1 MKLLIFAGLSEKKL
15 ISKILPITCIS
26 NVESIYLIR
35 NIPLKFDRVIDINVP
50 LIFRFPFF
58 QEAIKLISGIW
69 ICLTKKVDYIISFY
83 LIPHGI
89 LGYIVAKVLRKP
101 VIQVSLGEDILFYE
115 SHKIIGRKI
124 LLNSKH
130 IGTRGTHSQKRLQK
144 LVQKSLPFFS
154 SPNVFKIPPK
164 KNIELKKEDKDFD
177 IISVTNF
184 SRAKRLDIFLKIV
197 KKIKEDY
204 PEIKTLV
211 IGGKGRRKTI
221 FQKYRN
227 KMGLNRNVEFLGYT
241 NHVVSYLM
249 RSKIFILTSEIEGI
263 PMAMLEAMSLG
274 MPCVVPDVGDIKD
287 VAINE
292 HNALVV
298 NPLDVENFVFAV
310 KRLLTEPNLYRR
322 LSENAY
328 TFIQEKKY
336 EYSLDNVKNIWE
348 NLFSI

>member
-50 LIFRFPFF
+50 LIFGFPFF
-58 QEAIKLISGIW
+58 QEAIKLIFGIW

-89 LGYIVAKVLRKP
+89 LGYIVGKVLRKP

-115 SHKIIGRKI
+115 NHKILGRRI
-124 LLNSKH
+124 LLSSKH
-130 IGTRGTHSQKRLQK
+130 IGTRGTQSQKRLQK
-144 LVQKSLPFFS
+144 LIQKSLPFFS
-154 SPNVFKIPPK
+154 SPNVFIIPPK
-164 KNIELKKEDKDFD
+164 KIIELKKEHKNFD

-211 IGGKGRRKTI
+211 IGGGKGKTI

-241 NHVVSYLM
+241 NHVDAYLM
-249 RSKIFILTSEIEGI
+249 RSKIFILTSEIEGL

-274 MPCVVPDVGDIKD
+274 IPCVVPDVGDIKD

-298 NPLDVENFVFAV
+298 NPLDVENFVIAV

-322 LSENAY
+322 LSENAF
-328 TFIQEKKY
+328 TFLQEKKY
-336 EYSLDNVKNIWE
+336 EYSLDNIKNIWK